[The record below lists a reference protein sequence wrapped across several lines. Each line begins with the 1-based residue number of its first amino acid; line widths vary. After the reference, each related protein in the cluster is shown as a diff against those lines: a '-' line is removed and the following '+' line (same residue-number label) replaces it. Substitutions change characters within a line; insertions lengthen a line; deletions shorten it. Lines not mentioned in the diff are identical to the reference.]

1 MRKDTAQVFNVP
13 LPPSMSGNSVH
24 RAMHVALAWF
34 SPMEASRARYRLA
47 ALEAVAADGDE
58 LGDGAAD
65 RGWHLAM
72 RNGYL
77 DGKMIKR
84 GTLWS
89 RRMVHDRVRVP
100 DFEDSATLPIRVQ
113 CRDASGGGLNP
124 DDDISFAVVV
134 TLEVA
139 GTVRYDVHQ
148 EISPTLTSPNVKLSC
163 IR

>member
-1 MRKDTAQVFNVP
+1 M
-13 LPPSMSGNSVH
+13 H
-24 RAMHVALAWF
+24 RAMVVTLAWF
-34 SPMEASRARYRLA
+34 SPMDSSRARYRLA
-47 ALEAVAADGDE
+47 ALEAVAADGGE
-58 LGDGAAD
+58 FGDGAAD

-72 RNGYL
+72 KNGHL

-100 DFEDSATLPIRVQ
+100 EYEDGATLPIRVQ

-124 DDDISFAVVV
+124 DDDIRFAIVV

-148 EISPTLTSPNVKLSC
+148 EVRDALRVRVRELG
-163 IR
+163 